1 MGVKYTKSARGPC
14 VQFALPL
21 LIPMCYTGGMENN
34 VSRRSFLVSS
44 TALAAVAGCTAAKAN
59 GKTEGLPAQFSPDL
73 PISKESGIRVR
84 FLGSGAAGW
93 RPEWA
98 KNPYARRQSSVLIEN
113 KVLIDFTMCSF
124 DKLPEGC
131 HPEVLFQTHSH
142 GDHYNPKAAVKSG
155 VKRMYVQETWAD
167 AAREE
172 VGKAAA
178 KLGLPAPEV
187 IGLPFG
193 KPVVEC
199 GMRFTGVPANHSTS
213 RVTNGVLER
222 TSVYLV
228 EKGASRLLYAT
239 DTGGL
244 MGDAA
249 RMIGIDPHI
258 TAGARAFVHKP
269 QALTAFIMEATDGD
283 SDEDFRLF
291 VHSSVQ
297 TVSRT
302 VNMLIKYGRLALPSG
317 QHAYITHLGLKYR
330 DWPSEKIEKEL
341 PDTLRAAYDGLEVV
355 LG

>member
-1 MGVKYTKSARGPC
+1 MK
-14 VQFALPL
+14 
-21 LIPMCYTGGMENN
+21 NN
-34 VSRRSFLVSS
+34 ISRRNFIVSS
-44 TALAAVAGCTAAKAN
+44 TALTAMAGCMATKSAEKAAAPVQEMS
-59 GKTEGLPAQFSPDL
+59 T
-73 PISKESGIRVR
+73 ESGIRVR

-93 RPEWA
+93 KPEMA
-98 KNPYARRQSSVLIEN
+98 KKNPHFRRQSSVLLEN

-124 DKLPEGC
+124 DMLPTDC

-178 KLGLPAPEV
+178 ELGLPVPEV
-187 IGLPFG
+187 IALPFG

-222 TSVYLV
+222 TSLYLV

-239 DTGGL
+239 DTGGIL
-244 MGDAA
+244 GDAA
-249 RMIGIDPHI
+249 RMMGIDPHI
-258 TAGARAFVHKP
+258 KENNFSRFAASGSYVHKP
-269 QALTAFIMEATDGD
+269 QALTAFIMEATNTDI
-283 SDEDFRLF
+283 DEDFRIF

-297 TVSRT
+297 AVSRI
-302 VNMLIKYGRLALPSG
+302 VNMLIKNKRLELPSG
-317 QHAYITHLGLKYR
+317 QHVYLTHLGLGDKYR
-330 DWPSEKIEKEL
+330 GWPSEKIDKEL
-341 PDTLRAAYDGLEVV
+341 PEPLRAAYDGLELV

>member
-1 MGVKYTKSARGPC
+1 MKNNVTRRNFIASSTSLAALVGCAASKSA
-14 VQFALPL
+14 VQ
-21 LIPMCYTGGMENN
+21 
-34 VSRRSFLVSS
+34 S
-44 TALAAVAGCTAAKAN
+44 AAKDAAPVR
-59 GKTEGLPAQFSPDL
+59 KMST
-73 PISKESGIRVR
+73 ESGIRVR

-98 KNPYARRQSSVLIEN
+98 KKNPHTRRQSSVLLEN

-124 DKLPEGC
+124 DMLPADC

-155 VKRMYVQETWAD
+155 VKRMYVQETWAP

-172 VGKAAA
+172 VGKAALA
-178 KLGLPAPEV
+178 LGLPAPEV

-193 KPVVEC
+193 KPVGEC

-213 RVTNGVLER
+213 RVTDGVLER
-222 TSVYLV
+222 TSIYLV

-239 DTGGL
+239 DTGGIT
-244 MGDAA
+244 GDAA

-258 TAGARAFVHKP
+258 TDKSHARQYVHKP
-269 QALTAFIMEATDGD
+269 QALTAFIMEATNTDL
-283 SDEDFRLF
+283 DEDFRIF

-297 TVSRT
+297 TVSRI
-302 VNMLIKYGRLALPSG
+302 VNMLIKYHRLALPAG
-317 QHAYITHLGLKYR
+317 QHVYLTHLGLDLKYR
-330 DWPSEKIEKEL
+330 GWPSEKINKEL
-341 PDTLRAAYDGLEVV
+341 PEPLRAAYDGLELV

>member
-1 MGVKYTKSARGPC
+1 MS
-14 VQFALPL
+14 
-21 LIPMCYTGGMENN
+21 NN
-34 VSRRSFLVSS
+34 VSRRKFLASS
-44 TALAAVAGCTAAKAN
+44 TALAALAGCMAAKPKAAAAA
-59 GKTEGLPAQFSPDL
+59 EQAPVSAA
-73 PISKESGIRVR
+73 SGIRVR
-84 FLGSGAAGW
+84 FLGTGAAGW

-98 KNPYARRQSSVLIEN
+98 KNPHARRQSSVLFEN

-124 DKLPEGC
+124 DKLPADC

-142 GDHYNPKAAVKSG
+142 GDHYNPTAAVKSG

-167 AAREE
+167 AARAE
-172 VGKAAA
+172 VAQAAA
-178 KLGLPAPEV
+178 RLSLPAPEV

-193 KPVVEC
+193 KPVVAC

-213 RVTNGVLER
+213 RVTDGVLER

-228 EKGASRLLYAT
+228 EKGDSRLLYAT

-244 MGDAA
+244 TGDAA
-249 RMIGIDPHI
+249 RMIGIDPHV
-258 TAGARAFVHKP
+258 TEGNFGKFARAGAYVHKP

-302 VNMLIKYGRLALPSG
+302 VNMLVKHGRLKLPPG

-330 DWPSEKIEKEL
+330 GWPAERIDKEL
-341 PDTLRAAYDGLEVV
+341 PESLRAASDGLELV

>member
-1 MGVKYTKSARGPC
+1 MKHN
-14 VQFALPL
+14 
-21 LIPMCYTGGMENN
+21 I
-34 VSRRSFLVSS
+34 SRRDFLVSS
-44 TALAAVAGCTAAKAN
+44 TALAAVTGCTTAKPSGTQPVQSAP
-59 GKTEGLPAQFSPDL
+59 EQA
-73 PISKESGIRVR
+73 ISAESGIRVR

-93 RPEWA
+93 KPEMA
-98 KNPYARRQSSVLIEN
+98 KNPHARRQSSVLLEN
-113 KVLIDFTMCSF
+113 KVLIDFTMCAF
-124 DKLPEGC
+124 DMLPKGC
-131 HPEVLFQTHSH
+131 RPEVLFQTHSH
-142 GDHYNPKAAVKSG
+142 GDHYSPRAAVKSG

-178 KLGLPAPEV
+178 ALGLPAPEV

-213 RVTNGVLER
+213 RVTNGILER

-228 EKGASRLLYAT
+228 EKGSSRLLYAT

-249 RMIGIDPHI
+249 RMMGIDPHVKDDNFSRF
-258 TAGARAFVHKP
+258 AASGAYVRRP
-269 QALTAFIMEATDGD
+269 QALTAFIMEATNGD
-283 SDEDFRLF
+283 NDEDFRLF

-297 TVSRT
+297 TVSRF
-302 VNMLIKYGRLALPSG
+302 VNMLAKNGRFTPPPG
-317 QHAYITHLGLKYR
+317 QHAYITHLAVKYR
-330 DWPSEKIEKEL
+330 GWPAEKINKEL
-341 PDTLRAAYDGLEVV
+341 PPMLRAAYDGLETV